1 MRRSFTRP
9 KAFAALAAFGL
20 IAAGCGGS
28 SSSGSAG
35 AAGTDGLGAQA
46 APASSIAFFDVNIDR
61 GSAGWKQLL
70 ALGARF
76 PSWPKLITQLNT
88 SLNSV
93 GSNGSSFNR
102 DIEPWLGGEASV
114 AVTGVTVGGTS
125 GGGSAQFVV
134 YVQSTD
140 DGKLE
145 TALTSGGEA
154 VKGTAYSGYD
164 TFTSKDGKTFAAV
177 HDGALLVSNSETTLH
192 QAIDVRGGTGDQL
205 ANATSYKDALAALPK
220 DNSAIGYV
228 DGAQLATLG
237 QLATSQASSR
247 GVQAGGVSPQA
258 LNSFSSQLKGVRA
271 LAFAATPEDLGLRF
285 RFAELLAKDAPAT
298 LTDVKEFTPTLES
311 SVSGDSYVYLGFQD
325 LGPMLKQA
333 LTSLGTSQ
341 AQLTQTF
348 SALQTQTGISFDD
361 DLVPLLSGEHAITV
375 GPGPARQ
382 RGAAAEAGGSN
393 EGRGHVAQGDR
404 RARQAGC
411 RAVHRRQRRADDAG
425 LRSAGRLAPLGRS
438 AGHLERSE
446 GRRRR
451 ELVAR
456 RRLELDGLPEGD
468 RRPRQRHRPALRQ
481 RRTAARPRDDLH
493 ELLVGIRQGGARQR
507 VPRRPRRGLGFEE
520 RRHADRRPVRR
531 DHEVVPSRLRTLV
544 APGMIPVRRA

>member
-1 MRRSFTRP
+1 MRRCTRP
-9 KAFAALAAFGL
+9 KALAALAACGL

-114 AVTGVTVGGTS
+114 AVTGVTVGGNA

-177 HDGALLVSNSETTLH
+177 HDGALLVSNSETALH
-192 QAIDVRGGTGDQL
+192 QSIDVRGGTGDQL

-220 DNSAIGYV
+220 DNIAIGYV
-228 DGAQLATLG
+228 DGAQLATLA
-237 QLATSQASSR
+237 QLATAQASSR

-271 LAFAATPEDLGLRF
+271 LAFSATPEDQGLRF
-285 RFAELLAKDAPAT
+285 RVAELLTSDAPAT

-311 SVSGDSYVYLGFQD
+311 NVAADSYAYIGFQD
-325 LGPMLKQA
+325 LGPTLKQA

-341 AQLTQTF
+341 AQLTQSF

-361 DLVPLLSGEHAITV
+361 DLVPLLSGEQAITV
-375 GPGPARQ
+375 GPGLPVSATLLLKPADPTKGEATLRKVTAALAKQ
-382 RGAAAEAGGSN
+382 GAAQFTDGNGGQTTQVS
-393 EGRGHVAQGDR
+393 
-404 RARQAGC
+404 
-411 RAVHRRQRRADDAG
+411 
-425 LRSAGRLAPLGRS
+425 
-438 AGHLERSE
+438 
-446 GRRRR
+446 
-451 ELVAR
+451 
-456 RRLELDGLPEGD
+456 GLPVGWRRSGD
-468 RRPRQRHRPALRQ
+468 LLAISNDPKAGDPVSSSLASDSSWTDFEKAIGVPGSVTGLLYVNVRQLLGLAKTFASSSSTSAETLDNASHVGRVVAWGTKSGDTL
-481 RRTAARPRDDLH
+481 TADLFV
-493 ELLVGIRQGGARQR
+493 EI
-507 VPRRPRRGLGFEE
+507 
-520 RRHADRRPVRR
+520 
-531 DHEVVPSRLRTLV
+531 TK
-544 APGMIPVRRA
+544 